1 MNPWRLFTQHP
12 ESVGETYLQHLRQAS
27 AFALGMWVG
36 GAACLI
42 HAIFPFLFVRTGSDW
57 VSKLHYRMTSRGRDS
72 AVAGNQ
78 TRFGK

>member
-42 HAIFPFLFVRTGSDW
+42 HAVFPFLFVRTGGNW
-57 VSKLHYRMTSRGRDS
+57 VSKLHQRMTSRSRDS
-72 AVAGNQ
+72 VVPDSHTGFE
-78 TRFGK
+78 R